1 MKPLYEPGARAHAVL
16 RFGWAGWP
24 TSHTVFPR
32 VMESCLTMP
41 SAAWEGD
48 GMRLFEYEFG
58 PKRVLMTF
66 GVTPQVAPVLFTA
79 RAKGRLDY
87 ALRVAKVGVSF
98 SRKVA
103 MCSLGEN
110 HRVEVES
117 YIQNQVD
124 KEPLADPAARETLR
138 QFTVVDPEV
147 DLSQPTATKSGRY
160 WYNLH
165 LVLVTEGRWRTCDPR
180 SARQNPRPGISHRGE
195 ERIPHIPAVGHARP
209 PAPLAPRQSGRFP
222 GNDRARLSE
231 QPSLRSR
238 PVPGVAADLPCRDV
252 WRVRHERG
260 AHLGLTRG
268 FADKT
273 LSPRR
278 TSRQGSG
285 HGRVAWVR

>member
-180 SARQNPRPGISHRGE
+180 WLGKIRDQAFRIAEKKGYRIS
-195 ERIPHIPAVGHARP
+195 
-209 PAPLAPRQSGRFP
+209 
-222 GNDRARLSE
+222 RLSAM
-231 QPSLRSR
+231 PDHLHLSLRGNPDDSPETIALAFQNNLAYALGQFR
-238 PVPGVAADLPCRDV
+238 V
-252 WRVRHERG
+252 WRPTYHAGTFGEYDMNAVR
-260 AHLGLTRG
+260 TW
-268 FADKT
+268 D
-273 LSPRR
+273 
-278 TSRQGSG
+278 
-285 HGRVAWVR
+285 

>member
-41 SAAWEGD
+41 SAAWEGN

-124 KEPLADPAARETLR
+124 KEPLADPAAPKHSGNSPSSIPRWTCRNQLR
-138 QFTVVDPEV
+138 PRAALLV
-147 DLSQPTATKSGRY
+147 QPPSGARY
-160 WYNLH
+160 RRPLAD
-165 LVLVTEGRWRTCDPR
+165 VR
-180 SARQNPRPGISHRGE
+180 SALARQNPRPGISHRGE